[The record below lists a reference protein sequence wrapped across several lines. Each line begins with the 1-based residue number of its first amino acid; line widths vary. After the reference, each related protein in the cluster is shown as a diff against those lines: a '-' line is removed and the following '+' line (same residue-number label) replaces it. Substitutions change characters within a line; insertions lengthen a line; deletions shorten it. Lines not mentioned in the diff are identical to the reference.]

1 MISGGY
7 YGFFF
12 IKKAAGLSNISD
24 LLDKSG
30 IFYNFSTKTLP
41 SLIMIPQ
48 ENILHAKI
56 PHGMENM
63 LLEKRLK

>member
-1 MISGGY
+1 MGSSLL
-7 YGFFF
+7 
-12 IKKAAGLSNISD
+12 KKAAGLSNISD

-30 IFYNFSTKTLP
+30 IFIIFQLKLYLL
-41 SLIMIPQ
+41 LIMIPQ